1 MLGASAYTLIP
12 LSPARNSDIIRLHT
26 HLHSLSL
33 SLSLSLRVKVVAGR
47 GAAANWGSR
56 DLAEEG
62 GIKERKGFE
71 GQIRNL

>member
-26 HLHSLSL
+26 HLH
-33 SLSLSLRVKVVAGR
+33 SLSLRVKVVAGR